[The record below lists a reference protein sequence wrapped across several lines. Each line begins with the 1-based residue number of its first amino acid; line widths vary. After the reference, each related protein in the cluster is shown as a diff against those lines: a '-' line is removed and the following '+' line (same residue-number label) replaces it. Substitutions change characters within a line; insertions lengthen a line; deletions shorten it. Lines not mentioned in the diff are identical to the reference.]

1 MRDPV
6 SGRGPAGAVGDRNRT
21 EIRTSVHSGP
31 TVLEVRESVQHGRSC
46 VRAPDALGCLDVKA
60 SPGMT
65 RPDADVAALAAALA
79 ADGNSLKKE
88 LASDLYPAM
97 ELGSAV
103 SELEKIFRGERAQAL
118 LRALAWLGRRG
129 QLQQF
134 PDALAKLAEEE
145 TLASL
150 VAEVRRQ
157 AKQLELFGGD
167 FIELAA
173 RVEERVA
180 SEQRGEVLPFR
191 RKDGGG

>member
-1 MRDPV
+1 
-6 SGRGPAGAVGDRNRT
+6 
-21 EIRTSVHSGP
+21 
-31 TVLEVRESVQHGRSC
+31 
-46 VRAPDALGCLDVKA
+46 
-60 SPGMT
+60 MT